1 MRISGDNRRGSLI
14 YHTTRRFLQLGE
26 EEEIVDPLEASR
38 LVTDEYSAKILV
50 ATFKK
55 PKSAIDLSREY
66 GIPIAACYRRIHG
79 LERAGL
85 IRCTE
90 RALTQK
96 GKRISLYMSQL
107 KNAYIFFENGRL
119 RVRFQLATGITKDFG
134 GDWKAVDV
142 LETVLPTPYP
152 SQ

>member
-1 MRISGDNRRGSLI
+1 V
-14 YHTTRRFLQLGE
+14 
-26 EEEIVDPLEASR
+26 IVDPLEASR

-55 PKSAIDLSREY
+55 AKSAIDLSREY
-66 GIPIAACYRRIHG
+66 GIPIAACYRRIHA

-142 LETVLPTPYP
+142 IEPAFQTPSP
-152 SQ
+152 AQ

>member
-1 MRISGDNRRGSLI
+1 M
-14 YHTTRRFLQLGE
+14 
-26 EEEIVDPLEASR
+26 EASR

-55 PKSAIDLSREY
+55 ARSAIELSREY
-66 GIPIAACYRRIHG
+66 GIPIAACYRRIHA

-119 RVRFQLATGITKDFG
+119 RVRFQLATGVTKDFG
-134 GDWKAVDV
+134 GDWRAVDV
-142 LETVLPTPYP
+142 AEPTVLTPP
-152 SQ
+152 SG

>member
-1 MRISGDNRRGSLI
+1 M
-14 YHTTRRFLQLGE
+14 
-26 EEEIVDPLEASR
+26 VDPLEASR
-38 LVTDEYSAKILV
+38 LVTDEYPAKILV

-55 PKSAIDLSREY
+55 AKPAIDLSREY
-66 GIPIAACYRRIHG
+66 GIPIAACYRRIHA

-119 RVRFQLATGITKDFG
+119 RVRFQPATGITTRFRRDLM
-134 GDWKAVDV
+134 DADV
-142 LETVLPTPYP
+142 
-152 SQ
+152 

>member
-1 MRISGDNRRGSLI
+1 MRITRDNRAPPVI
-14 YHTTRRFLQLGE
+14 YHPGPSIPHRGGRDT
-26 EEEIVDPLEASR
+26 DPLEASR

-55 PKSAIDLSREY
+55 PRSAIDLSREY
-66 GIPIAACYRRIHG
+66 GIPIAACYRRIHA

-142 LETVLPTPYP
+142 VEPGTY
-152 SQ
+152 Q